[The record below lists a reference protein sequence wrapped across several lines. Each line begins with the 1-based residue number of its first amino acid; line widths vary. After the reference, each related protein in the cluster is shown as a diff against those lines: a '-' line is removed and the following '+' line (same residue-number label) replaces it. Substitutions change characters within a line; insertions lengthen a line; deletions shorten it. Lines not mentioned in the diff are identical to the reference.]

1 MFKKILCAVD
11 GSDHAVKAADLA
23 AKMAAASKAKLTYI
37 TVTKEL
43 KMTEEV
49 KRYIEVEHLSGT
61 PQYVLDEYT
70 EKVIQKAKD
79 EARAEGVTDVS
90 AEIKVGN
97 PARVIVDFAK
107 RGRQVVWEL
116 QMERIEIAHVEKAAY
131 FERRNERKT
140 NRQINAQHS
149 INHRLDVGT
158 IAE

>member
-107 RGRQVVWEL
+107 RGAYDVLVIGNRGL
-116 QMERIEIAHVEKAAY
+116 GDVEGFLLGSVSHKVANLAPCTVITV
-131 FERRNERKT
+131 K
-140 NRQINAQHS
+140 
-149 INHRLDVGT
+149 
-158 IAE
+158 